1 MGIRKRL
8 RKFELKFDRCAEKVI
23 WHHPILGYFLLFV
36 AMPIFVLACVCLFT
50 MLITYPMSLIFG
62 WL

>member
-1 MGIRKRL
+1 MRGKGDL
-8 RKFELKFDRCAEKVI
+8 ASS
-23 WHHPILGYFLLFV
+23 YFLLFV

-50 MLITYPMSLIFG
+50 MLITYPMALIFG